1 MTNFTDND
9 FLLIFKYING
19 EEVDSDVFEDLKKKL
34 EYNVKLIELRS
45 EFMNRAEELDKQYL
59 KKDEDK

>member
-19 EEVDSDVFEDLKKKL
+19 EEVEHDVFEDLKKKL

-45 EFMNRAEELDKQYL
+45 EFMNRAEELDKEYL
-59 KKDEDK
+59 KKEEDK

>member
-9 FLLIFKYING
+9 YLLIFKYING
-19 EEVDSDVFEDLKKKL
+19 EEVDHDIFEDLKKKL
-34 EYNVKLIELRS
+34 EYNVEIIKLRS
-45 EFMNRAEELDKQYL
+45 EFMNRVEELEKEYS

>member
-9 FLLIFKYING
+9 FLLIFKYIEG

-45 EFMNRAEELDKQYL
+45 EFMNRAEELDKEYL